1 MEKKGERENG
11 ENGEMRGKNEEKG
24 GKETQQNLPFYLIV
38 HQHEVVNDMYE
49 NKLCDFHE

>member
-24 GKETQQNLPFYLIV
+24 EKKL
-38 HQHEVVNDMYE
+38 
-49 NKLCDFHE
+49 NKIYHFIS